1 MALRIFLNSTL
12 TSRGMCVLHTL
23 DTLGRRLPCPSG
35 VGVQTLPLRSK
46 GLGSCDCS
54 LDMVRSRPTG
64 GGRNP
69 EAASRHPSSAPP
81 SASPAPSCMTAQ
93 RGCSAALCGRSWNR
107 VVSSSVLLA

>member
-1 MALRIFLNSTL
+1 MFLNSTL

-35 VGVQTLPLRSK
+35 VGVRTALRSK

-64 GGRNP
+64 GGRRP
-69 EAASRHPSSAPP
+69 EALRRHPSSAPP
-81 SASPAPSCMTAQ
+81 SALPAPSCMSCVASYQ
-93 RGCSAALCGRSWNR
+93 RHPW
-107 VVSSSVLLA
+107 SSPFTQAV